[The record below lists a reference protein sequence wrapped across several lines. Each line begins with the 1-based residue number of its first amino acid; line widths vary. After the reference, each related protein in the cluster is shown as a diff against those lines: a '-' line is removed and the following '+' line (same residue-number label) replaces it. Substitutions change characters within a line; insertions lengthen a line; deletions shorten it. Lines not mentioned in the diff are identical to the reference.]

1 MTYICASPR
10 VTPLP
15 CASEVGL
22 LPSVH
27 LKLAFREHQTTP
39 KSLTPCRHED
49 EHGDHVKTENV
60 NKIRSRRRFEIKKV
74 LGPAP
79 DTPVTCDIEMI
90 QDSLHRAR
98 TRPRPPAFILAIG

>member
-1 MTYICASPR
+1 MGKRP
-10 VTPLP
+10 
-15 CASEVGL
+15 
-22 LPSVH
+22 
-27 LKLAFREHQTTP
+27 
-39 KSLTPCRHED
+39 
-49 EHGDHVKTENV
+49 V

-74 LGPAP
+74 LSPAP